1 MMIHNQKNP
10 ASVVIS
16 VSCSTL
22 ARIKQQ
28 YNMSTKRAT
37 KRKSTMMSVD
47 DSVLTKF
54 QTLLNDIFVNYDN
67 YNLIMNSDTTRIQ
80 QSMAPT
86 NVLTFKNKP
95 ANVDQGVATNQNK
108 QPCGNTNVTN
118 NITNYNTNNI
128 TNYNTI
134 NIFNIPNNDKPVR
147 DTAGNRYTGT
157 ESGKM
162 NNDELIKFIE
172 DIIVEHTQDRPA
184 AFLLTHLDINTIAEP
199 LIYVTIRYIANTP
212 AYMPT
217 V

>member
-1 MMIHNQKNP
+1 MIHNQKNP

-95 ANVDQGVATNQNK
+95 ANVDQRGDGTVGTDMMTYNSKTALHD
-108 QPCGNTNVTN
+108 VTHK
-118 NITNYNTNNI
+118 IDVCCSVY
-128 TNYNTI
+128 
-134 NIFNIPNNDKPVR
+134 
-147 DTAGNRYTGT
+147 
-157 ESGKM
+157 
-162 NNDELIKFIE
+162 
-172 DIIVEHTQDRPA
+172 
-184 AFLLTHLDINTIAEP
+184 
-199 LIYVTIRYIANTP
+199 
-212 AYMPT
+212 
-217 V
+217 